1 MVLHNIG
8 KGSTNV
14 YPDDLGHGYS
24 RQPMGVRTDPT
35 PNPNALKFTVGVPVG
50 GPATYVAGSETTE
63 DFVNDVLNIEG
74 VTSLFLTADF
84 VTISKTPTNSW
95 DVIAPQATAILES
108 RFDG

>member
-1 MVLHNIG
+1 
-8 KGSTNV
+8 
-14 YPDDLGHGYS
+14 
-24 RQPMGVRTDPT
+24 MGVRTDPT
-35 PNPNALKFTVGVPVG
+35 PNPTALNFTIGVPVG

-63 DFVNDVLNIEG
+63 DFVNDLLNIEG

-95 DVIAPQATAILES
+95 DVIAPQATAILEN